1 MISKFSLQYVILS
14 SRKKYFFLQMNVC
27 FKSLFSNQLEVACF
41 KLSSPDGH
49 TVVHQGV
56 ILRIALRQTL
66 WLS

>member
-1 MISKFSLQYVILS
+1 
-14 SRKKYFFLQMNVC
+14 MNVG